1 MAQWADYFCAFE
13 LTVARCAVEFRQ
25 RVDMDC
31 LWLVFEAFELMM
43 ARCAVEFRQQVEMDC
58 AWLNSRIGYCT
69 MCLLFSG
76 GFFWWIEARGN
87 GPGQMG
93 VCEFADVYLT

>member
-1 MAQWADYFCAFE
+1 
-13 LTVARCAVEFRQ
+13 
-25 RVDMDC
+25 
-31 LWLVFEAFELMM
+31 M

-58 AWLNSRIGYCT
+58 AWYVVATPNALISIVKANHRLNSRIGYCT